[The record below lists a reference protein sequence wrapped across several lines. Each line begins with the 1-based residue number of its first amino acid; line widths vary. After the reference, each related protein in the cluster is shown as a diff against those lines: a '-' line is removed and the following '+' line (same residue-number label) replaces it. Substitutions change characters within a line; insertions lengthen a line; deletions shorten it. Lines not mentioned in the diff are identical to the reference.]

1 MRMKP
6 WESLPESLQSEAVR
20 PYYDL
25 LKKRTASLLLKRGMD
40 ILAAFLL
47 LVLLSP
53 VFLVL
58 AVAIRVDSKGPVF
71 FRQVRVT
78 QFGKTFRIFKFRTMV
93 NDAEKKG
100 SQVTVQNDSRVTRVG
115 AKIRR
120 IRLDEIPQLLNVL
133 TGDMS
138 FVGTRPEV
146 PKYVEKYTPEMMA
159 TLLLPAGV
167 TSMASIAFKDEDE
180 LLQAAENVDEVYVR
194 DVLPQ
199 KMAFNLE
206 YLRNFSFGR
215 DIGLLFQTV
224 FRVFGVS
231 GSSRTDDDTK
241 AGGERKS

>member
-167 TSMASIAFKDEDE
+167 TSTASIAFKDEDE

-199 KMAFNLE
+199 KMAYNLE

-231 GSSRTDDDTK
+231 GSRRPDDDTE

>member
-167 TSMASIAFKDEDE
+167 TSTASIAFKDEDE

-199 KMAFNLE
+199 KMAYNLE

-231 GSSRTDDDTK
+231 GSRRTDDDTE